1 MRHWEV
7 WIQELAFMKQL
18 SRTILFAV
26 FFITSV
32 SLVKAQTTTTPPV
45 LPDFSALIKTGKIQL
60 DFISG
65 FRDVKFIGV
74 QRSLDSVL
82 NFSTIG
88 LVNNPNDFKNSYQD
102 VKPLPGSNYYRLFIQ
117 FNNGRYL
124 YSKITLAV
132 PDSTIDGSKKL
143 QLSDVKE
150 AIAAAKEAG
159 VNTGANGTKNGAVKE
174 EKIVWHPS
182 NYVYTT
188 ADGNVNIKLPD
199 ATEKKYSV
207 KFFEP
212 DGAFLFEISE
222 VKEPFLILE
231 KAIFLHSGWF
241 NFEIYQDG
249 KPYEKWNLFIPL
261 NYRN

>member
-1 MRHWEV
+1 
-7 WIQELAFMKQL
+7 MKQL
-18 SRTILFAV
+18 SRYILIAA
-26 FFITSV
+26 FFTASAF
-32 SLVKAQTTTTPPV
+32 SVKAQTQTTTPPV

-82 NFSTIG
+82 NFNTIG
-88 LVNNPNDFKNSYQD
+88 LINNPNDFRNSYQD
-102 VKPLPGSNYYRLFIQ
+102 IKPLPGSNYYRLFIQ
-117 FNNGRYL
+117 FNTGRYL
-124 YSKITLAV
+124 YTKIILAV

-150 AIAAAKEAG
+150 AMAAAKDAG
-159 VNTGANGTKNGAVKE
+159 NGKNSTAKE

-182 NYVYTT
+182 NYIYST

-199 ATEKKYSV
+199 APEKKYSV

-212 DGAFLFEISE
+212 DGSFLFEIKE
-222 VKEPFLILE
+222 IKEPFLILE
-231 KAIFLHSGWF
+231 KAIFLHAGWF

-249 KPYEKWNLFIPL
+249 KAYEKWNLFIPL